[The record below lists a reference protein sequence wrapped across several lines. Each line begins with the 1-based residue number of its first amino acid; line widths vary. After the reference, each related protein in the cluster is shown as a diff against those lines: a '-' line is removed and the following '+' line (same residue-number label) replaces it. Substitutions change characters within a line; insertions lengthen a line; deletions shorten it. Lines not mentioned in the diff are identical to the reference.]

1 MVRLG
6 RTVERVMVTQSADST
21 SSSFR
26 IVYDGVLLDALPG
39 DSAATVA
46 IRQGQA
52 PAFGGP
58 LCLSGD
64 CGNCVATVNGV
75 SWSRT
80 CQIDAQ
86 PGMVVTR
93 HPAGAAPS
101 LFAGPSTASDVEVEY
116 LHLDAV
122 VVGAGRSGT
131 AAAEELR
138 SAGRAVTVYDAADGF
153 EVVAIYAG
161 PMAIVRAGHGRGR
174 GRVVNG
180 GIGVEPEVE
189 QPIRAG
195 RGQAGQM
202 FHVHAHE
209 IVLAT
214 GSTELVPVVPGNTV
228 HGIYTTSAAQKLQA
242 SGVDLGRIVAVGRD
256 LVAIHSE
263 AGRITGVT
271 TIGGFSEADSVVV
284 DFGRAP
290 RDVLVRMQTVEGVRA
305 VGSASVGVQLPPA
318 PVEGMACACSKITVE
333 DLQGVWDRGFRE
345 TELMKR
351 SALFGTGTCQGAAC
365 LPHLQAFIA
374 QRADDPSQSQP
385 FTARAAAKQVT
396 MGEAIAGFFPDP
408 WKRTPLHHEH
418 LALGANMD
426 RFGGWWRPWNYG
438 DHVAEYWAVREAVS
452 VGDVSTLGKL
462 IVSGPDAVELLERVY
477 PTTIGDIKPGRS
489 RYVLIL
495 NERGHLFD
503 DGMVLREEDRM
514 TPDGQAV
521 PWFTVSFTS
530 GGATNAEAWLRDW
543 AETWNLDVHIMDRTT
558 SLAAINVT
566 GPFGRELLQR
576 CGVKPEDV
584 PKFLQHRRLEVAGV
598 PCHAMRL
605 SFTGEAS
612 WELHHPWNRSVELW
626 RALMVTGQDLGIKPH
641 GLQALFGLRLEKGHV
656 IVGMDTELDTTPR
669 RISHEW
675 AVKMNKPFFLG
686 QEALARTAPIV
697 DHRKLIGLTLEG
709 AAPTEGCPM
718 FAADGTTI
726 IGHVTTSFASPLFG
740 KSVAL
745 AMLKRD
751 WDPGGGIPTSYVIDG
766 RVATLAETPFYDP
779 EGARAR
785 A

>member
-1 MVRLG
+1 MSCSKPGLMGAGSHRGRRWAYSRFVMAAPSTPSLRTFRL
-6 RTVERVMVTQSADST
+6 
-21 SSSFR
+21 
-26 IVYDGVLLDALPG
+26 VYDDELLEALPG
-39 DSAATVA
+39 DRVATVA
-46 IRQGQA
+46 VRHGLA

-58 LCLSGD
+58 LCFSGD
-64 CGNCVATVNGV
+64 CGNCVATVDGV
-75 SWSRT
+75 SWTRT
-80 CQIDAQ
+80 CQVDAQ
-86 PGMVVTR
+86 PGMVISR
-93 HPAGAAPS
+93 HPGGSAPS
-101 LFAGPSTASDVEVEY
+101 MFVGPNSTADNSVEY
-116 LHLDAV
+116 QHLDAV
-122 VVGAGRSGT
+122 VVGGGRSGS
-131 AAAEELR
+131 AAADELR
-138 SAGRAVTVYDAADGF
+138 AAGRAVTVFDAADGY

-161 PMAIVRAGHGRGR
+161 PMAVVRAGS
-174 GRVVNG
+174 
-180 GIGVEPEVE
+180 I
-189 QPIRAG
+189 
-195 RGQAGQM
+195 M
-202 FHVHAHE
+202 LHVHAHE

-228 HGIYTTSAAQKLQA
+228 HGIYTVSAADSLVA
-242 SGVDLGRIVAVGRD
+242 AGVDLGRVVTVGRD
-256 LVAIHSE
+256 LVSIQGN
-263 AGRITGVT
+263 AGRVTGITSSKGSV
-271 TIGGFSEADSVVV
+271 EADSVVV
-284 DFGRAP
+284 DMGRAP
-290 RDVLVRMQTVEGVRA
+290 RDVLVRMQSVSGVRS
-305 VGSASVGVQLPPA
+305 VGSAAARFDLPPA
-318 PVEGMACACSKITVE
+318 PVAGMACACSKITVE
-333 DLQGVWDRGFRE
+333 DMQGVWDRGFRE

-374 QRADDPSQSQP
+374 HRAEDPAQAQP

-396 MGEAIAGFFPDP
+396 MGEAIAGYFPDP

-462 IVSGPDAVELLERVY
+462 IVSGPDAIEFLERVY
-477 PTTIGDIKPGRS
+477 PTTVADIKPGRS

-503 DGMVLREEDRM
+503 DGMVLREEDRLA
-514 TPDGQAV
+514 PDGTAV
-521 PWFTVSFTS
+521 PWFTLSFTS

-543 AETWNLDVHIMDRTT
+543 AETWALDVHIMDRTT

-566 GPFGRELLQR
+566 GPLGRELLQR
-576 CGVKPEDV
+576 CGVASDDV

-626 RALMVTGQDLGIKPH
+626 RALLGAGHDLGIKPH

-686 QEALARTAPIV
+686 QEALVRTAPIV
-697 DHRKLIGLTLEG
+697 DHRKLIGLTIEG
-709 AAPTEGCPM
+709 PAPTEGCPM

-726 IGHVTTSFASPLFG
+726 IGHITTTFASPLLRR
-740 KSVAL
+740 SVAL

-751 WDPGGGIPTSYVIDG
+751 WDPGGGIPTSYVVDG
-766 RVATLAETPFYDP
+766 RVATLTDTPFYDP